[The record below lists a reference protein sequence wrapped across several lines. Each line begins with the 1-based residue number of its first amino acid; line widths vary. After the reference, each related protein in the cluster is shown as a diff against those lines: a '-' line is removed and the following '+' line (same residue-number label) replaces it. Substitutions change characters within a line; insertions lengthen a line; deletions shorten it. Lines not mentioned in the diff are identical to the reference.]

1 MKYNK
6 LPITIPEQV
15 EKLKVRGLKFDNET
29 NIYAYNTLHI
39 RVATF
44 FLFQ

>member
-6 LPITIPEQV
+6 LPITIPEQI

-29 NIYAYNTLHI
+29 KAQNKKPL
-39 RVATF
+39 
-44 FLFQ
+44 